1 MLFFLDI
8 SVDSKDLSLDQLWDA
23 WEAETDAAVGAIE
36 AGLVKALHKVA
47 GDRRVVAIVDV
58 PDHATLDRML
68 MAGLPMADHLVI
80 NELTPVRPYEEF
92 AADVKARWQD

>member
-8 SVDSKDLSLDQLWDA
+8 SADSKDLSLDQLWDA

-47 GDRRVVAIVDV
+47 GDRRVVAIVD
-58 PDHATLDRML
+58 
-68 MAGLPMADHLVI
+68 GLPMADHLVI